1 MPVNGKEKG
10 SQGNILLKQAIRDY
24 LLWLIDK
31 GYAPRTWS
39 LQERLLNHFA
49 VFIERWAIGWKHIFT
64 FETLDAFQQECRLTH
79 ASTAVRGL
87 ACYLYGQQRIP
98 RPLQRQP
105 RQLPDIYEEYLRYYA
120 KTRQAGQ
127 EKTPG
132 IRRLLGSLHDVL
144 TREKSELAAVRIEHL
159 DAVLAEHTAELAAET
174 RQTRRSW
181 LRGFLRYLYQVRGVL
196 PKDLAPL
203 IVGAPQY
210 VQAKPPRFLRPQEVR
225 QLFGSCEPAT
235 PWELRTY
242 AMLHLAYALGLRPK
256 EISLIALDDLSFSL
270 GEISLPDRKCQ
281 NPIRLPLPEAAI
293 KAIAAYIIGARPETT
308 RRTLFLALRA
318 PYHPVTPAMVSQDIR
333 ALMHKTG
340 LAASAYWLRHTYAQN
355 LLETNTSIFEIK
367 EMMGHDRIQ
376 TTRRYLH
383 IHTRLMR
390 EVLFDET
397 L

>member
-1 MPVNGKEKG
+1 MNGKQRE
-10 SQGNILLKQAIRDY
+10 SQGNSRLEQAIRDY

-49 VFIERWAIGWKHIFT
+49 AFIKQRATGWEHIFT
-64 FETLDAFQQECRLTH
+64 LETLEAFQQECRLTH
-79 ASTAVRGL
+79 AAMAVRGL
-87 ACYLYGQQRIP
+87 ARYLHRHQRIA

-105 RQLPDIYEEYLRYYA
+105 RKLPDIYEEYLHYYA
-120 KTRQAGQ
+120 RTRQAGR

-144 TREKSELAAVRIEHL
+144 AREKIALAAVRIEHL
-159 DAVLAEHTAELAAET
+159 DAVLAEHTAGLAANS

-181 LRGFLRYLYQVRGVL
+181 LRGFVRYLFQVRGIL
-196 PKDLAPL
+196 SKDLASL
-203 IVGAPQY
+203 VAGAPQY
-210 VQAKPPRFLRPQEVR
+210 VQAKPPKFLRPHEVR
-225 QLFGSCEPAT
+225 QLFGACEPAT

-256 EISLIALDDLSFSL
+256 EISLIALDDLSFL
-270 GEISLPDRKCQ
+270 RGEISLPDRKCQ

-293 KAIAAYIIGARPETT
+293 KAIAAYIIGARPETA

-318 PYHPVTPAMVSQDIR
+318 PYHPVTPLMVSHNIR
-333 ALMHKTG
+333 ALMHKAG
-340 LAASAYWLRHTYAQN
+340 LTASAYFLRHTYAQN
-355 LLETNTSIFEIK
+355 LLETNTSIFAIK